1 MPRPPAEGAPRPTE
15 RTHASESTETEPAGH
30 IVASLAQLRS
40 LQRFATGLVNAN
52 DIDAVA
58 RSLMGDGLRAAGAAG
73 GSLMIVEGTRLQLI
87 SERDLGTDVAEAWS
101 DFTVQPTVDPISDAL
116 TDQCPA
122 FYTGRAAFLERY
134 PHLADTIDS
143 TPHHSWVVLPLLHE
157 QQPIGAVGLT
167 YEATMNF
174 GDAERL
180 ALLTIG
186 DLATQAVIRVVSAA
200 EEHRAFASLHAALLD
215 LEIPALPGVSTASTH
230 RSATKAAQAGGDWF
244 NATQLADGKQL
255 FVIGDVAHH
264 GTAAVGEMG
273 RVRAVVLAYALEG
286 HPASRIAELTT
297 LTMSKLSS
305 TFATACIVVYDPAT
319 RLLTWTNAGHP
330 YPLLIPS
337 AGEPRFLAETHG
349 PPLGV
354 DAEVEYAMA
363 TVSFESGDTLLLYSD
378 GLIERRDSGLD
389 ADFERLRSMIPLDAE
404 RPRALVDQLV
414 ERLHPAAVHDD
425 DIAVLAITA
434 D

>member
-1 MPRPPAEGAPRPTE
+1 MPPDPIPITASTPTE
-15 RTHASESTETEPAGH
+15 LAEH
-30 IVASLAQLRS
+30 IERVVAPLDQLRS
-40 LQRFATGLVNAN
+40 LQRFATGLVAANA
-52 DIDAVA
+52 IDEIA
-58 RSLMGDGLRAAGAAG
+58 RSLMSDGLDAAGAAG

-87 SERDLGTDVAEAWS
+87 SERELGADIAEAWS
-101 DFTVQPTVDPISDAL
+101 EFNIQPTLDPISDAL
-116 TDQCPA
+116 TDQQPA
-122 FYTGRAAFLERY
+122 FYAGRDTFLAAY
-134 PHLADTIDS
+134 PHLVETIES

-157 QQPIGAVGLT
+157 RQPIGAVGFT
-167 YEATMNF
+167 YEDSVNF
-174 GDAERL
+174 GDAEKL

-186 DLATQAVIRVVSAA
+186 DLAAQAVIRVVSAI
-200 EEHRAFASLHAALLD
+200 EERRAFASLHAALLD
-215 LEIPALPGVSTASTH
+215 LDIPQLPGVTTASTH
-230 RSATKAAQAGGDWF
+230 RAATKAAHAGGDWF
-244 NATQLADGKQL
+244 NATQLSDGKQL

-286 HPASRIAELTT
+286 HTTSRIAELTT

-319 RLLTWTNAGHP
+319 RRLTWTNAGHP
-330 YPLLIPS
+330 YPLLIPRS
-337 AGEPRFLAETHG
+337 GEPMFLAETHG

-354 DAEVEYAMA
+354 DSDVTYAR
-363 TVSFESGDTLLLYSD
+363 TSVTFEPGDTLLLYSD
-378 GLIERRDSGLD
+378 GLIERRDTGID
-389 ADFERLRSMIPLDAE
+389 ADFERLRSTIPLDAH

-414 ERLHPAAVHDD
+414 DRLHPAAVHDD